1 MMKFLVPVLIMFI
14 HIPLYGQKILMDKDV
29 GNAYQN
35 IVGPNTKSFK
45 QLFIGTGLVINNST
59 DLEINSLRSGYFTV
73 GFRQKF
79 KILSFYSI
87 GYEIGYNACHFNI
100 KQLEDKMIPN
110 EEMHD
115 KEKLRF
121 HSGNILLF
129 NRLNIGKRG
138 NVIGRYIDFGGYLNY
153 IFSTSHYTKD
163 RIQDG
168 ISPSDPAVH
177 AEIRIVKNTRLDY
190 VQSFGYGL
198 FGRIGINWL
207 AAKVT
212 YRMSDLFKEKY
223 DWPELPRLQVGFEVT
238 IPN

>member
-1 MMKFLVPVLIMFI
+1 
-14 HIPLYGQKILMDKDV
+14 MDKDV
-29 GNAYQN
+29 SKAYQN

-45 QLFIGTGLVINNST
+45 QLFIGTGLVINNSQ
-59 DLEINSLRSGYFTV
+59 DIEINTLRSGYFAV

-79 KILSFYSI
+79 KLLSFYSI
-87 GYEIGYNACHFNI
+87 GYEAGYNAWHFNI
-100 KQLEDKMIPN
+100 KQSEDKMIPN
-110 EEMHD
+110 MDLHD

-138 NVIGRYIDFGGYLNY
+138 NVIGRFIDFGGYMNY

-163 RIQDG
+163 RIQDN
-168 ISPSDPAVH
+168 IPPSDQDVH
-177 AEIRIVKNTRLDY
+177 AEIRIVKNTGLDY

-198 FGRIGINWL
+198 FGRAGINWFAL
-207 AAKVT
+207 KVT
-212 YRMSDLFKEKY
+212 YRMSDLFKGKY
-223 DWPELPRLQVGFEVT
+223 DWPELPRIYIGFEMT